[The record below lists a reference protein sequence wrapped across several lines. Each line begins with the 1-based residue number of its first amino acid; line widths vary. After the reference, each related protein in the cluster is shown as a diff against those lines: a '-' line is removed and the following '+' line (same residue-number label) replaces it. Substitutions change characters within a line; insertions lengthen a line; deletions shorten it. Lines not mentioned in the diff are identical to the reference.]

1 MFSTLYDIYFL
12 LSTYFKMSS
21 AISFSLDQSKI
32 FSSGNGLNNLGL
44 SWDKQKDVDQ
54 KIPMRDKVN
63 LTTW

>member
-1 MFSTLYDIYFL
+1 
-12 LSTYFKMSS
+12 MSS

-63 LTTW
+63 LTT